1 MSRNTS
7 RNTSRNLNVTHSNAA
22 RRRSPQ
28 RARRLSVGLSLVLTL
43 GLPIGGL
50 ILAGA
55 PAAADVGDE
64 VEISSGVVTAM
75 SCAVAA
81 RKSGK
86 LEVLSSCP
94 LSETAS
100 GLVVF
105 DVAEKTFY
113 RLARKKVC
121 LYQLEAAYG
130 GGSIDLSGIVVDY
143 QDGVPVVEVQEFAVV
158 NRPKAGSFKGCI

>member
-1 MSRNTS
+1 MNPMTQPG
-7 RNTSRNLNVTHSNAA
+7 AA
-22 RRRSPQ
+22 GRLAFAASAL
-28 RARRLSVGLSLVLTL
+28 RARSLSFALSLALTI
-43 GLPIGGL
+43 GLPVGGL
-50 ILAGA
+50 VLAGS

-64 VEISSGVVTAM
+64 VEINSGVVTAM

-81 RKSGK
+81 RKTGK
-86 LEVLSSCP
+86 LELLSSCP
-94 LSETAS
+94 LSEASS

-121 LYQLEAAYG
+121 LYQLEAAFG
-130 GGSIDLSGIVVDY
+130 GGSIDLSGVVVDY
-143 QDGVPVVEVQEFAVV
+143 QDGVPVVEVQEFAVA